1 MDGMNFTVRM
11 FDKLTSQQSPRG
23 DQEGTTSVPDPVCG
37 LTLWLEE
44 VINGDHQ
51 VELELSQVLI
61 SRVSLTLVTRTHT
74 QTHAQFIQLE
84 AITLS

>member
-1 MDGMNFTVRM
+1 M
-11 FDKLTSQQSPRG
+11 G

-51 VELELSQVLI
+51 VELELIQVLI

-74 QTHAQFIQLE
+74 DTHTVHPAGGHNIII
-84 AITLS
+84 AAPPY